1 MSLRHALLGL
11 LNLGPNSG
19 YALAKLFENPLRQI
33 WNARNHQ
40 LYPELARLSAD
51 GHVEVVG
58 AGTRGKRI
66 YAITEDGR
74 TELRHW
80 LVDVEPDRTMRSETY
95 LRAWLLSTVLARDD
109 ALCVLER
116 DIDAWRERRDG
127 LLGVMERSAPFS
139 PPYGSH
145 SLSLDLSMRL
155 TEAMLGWS
163 EEAARRI
170 AARP

>member
-40 LYPELARLSAD
+40 LYPELARLAAD
-51 GHVEVVG
+51 GQVRIVEE
-58 AGTRGKRI
+58 GTRGKRI
-66 YAITEDGR
+66 YAITPEGR
-74 TELRHW
+74 AELRHW
-80 LVDVEPDRTMRSETY
+80 LVEVEPDRTMRSETY
-95 LRAWLLSTVLARDD
+95 LRAWLLSTVLSRDD

-116 DIDAWRERRDG
+116 DIKAWQERREG
-127 LLGVMERSAPFS
+127 LVEIMERGAAIS

-145 SLSLDLSMRL
+145 NLSLELSLRL
-155 TEAMLGWS
+155 TDAMLGWS

-170 AARP
+170 AERP

>member
-33 WNARNHQ
+33 WNARSHQ
-40 LYPELARLSAD
+40 LYPELARLAAD
-51 GHVEVVG
+51 GHVHVVEEG
-58 AGTRGKRI
+58 ARGKRV
-66 YAITEDGR
+66 YTITDEGR
-74 TELRHW
+74 AELRRW

-95 LRAWLLSTVLARDD
+95 LRAWLLSIALSRDD
-109 ALCVLER
+109 ALCVLDK
-116 DIDAWRERRDG
+116 DIAALRERREG
-127 LLGVMERSAPFS
+127 LLMVQERSAAIS

-145 SLSLDLSMRL
+145 NLSIDLSLRL
-155 TEAMLGWS
+155 TDAMLGWS

-170 AARP
+170 AERP